1 MTVASVHLSARRAR
15 PCYINKP
22 GGGGR
27 VALLPHLPWET
38 FHDRCPNPLI
48 HQSTVYVALFAFYQ
62 LNGEVTVALFIY
74 WVYIR
79 YDFWVFSF
87 TSDFTKTLV
96 ISLQMY
102 IFSFRKKICIVISII
117 YSPNQTCSI

>member
-1 MTVASVHLSARRAR
+1 MTDVQ
-15 PCYINKP
+15 I
-22 GGGGR
+22 
-27 VALLPHLPWET
+27 LLFTNQL
-38 FHDRCPNPLI
+38 F
-48 HQSTVYVALFAFYQ
+48 YVALFAFYQ

-87 TSDFTKTLV
+87 TSDFTKTLA

-102 IFSFRKKICIVISII
+102 IFSFCKKIYIVK
-117 YSPNQTCSI
+117 

>member
-1 MTVASVHLSARRAR
+1 MTDVQ
-15 PCYINKP
+15 I
-22 GGGGR
+22 
-27 VALLPHLPWET
+27 LLFTNQL
-38 FHDRCPNPLI
+38 F
-48 HQSTVYVALFAFYQ
+48 YVALFAFYQ

-87 TSDFTKTLV
+87 TSGFTKTLA

-102 IFSFRKKICIVISII
+102 IFHFVKRFILS
-117 YSPNQTCSI
+117 NE